1 MNTKNT
7 LTWKDALTASPGPT
21 TFKEAGILF
30 LKGLCMGSADIIP
43 GVSGGTIALIT
54 GIYED
59 LLQAI
64 GSINARAVKKLFQ
77 FDFKGMLQDIHLRF
91 LVSLLLGIGVAII
104 SLARLMHFLLNHYP
118 VFTWSLFFGLI
129 AASILIVGKN
139 VRHWAGL
146 PALWFILGT
155 AVAYFIVSMIPVST
169 PQDLWFIFLAGFI
182 AICAMI
188 LPGLSGA
195 FLLLILGK
203 YEYIT
208 GMLKNPFIMENM
220 IVILIF
226 IAGAISGLLMFSRVL
241 SYLLARHQNV
251 MMAFLTGL
259 MAGAMKKIWPWKE
272 VVEQKIVRG
281 KPHVLVDKNI
291 LPQGLD
297 SEFFIAVLLAAAGF
311 IIVIL
316 LDRFSQKNPS
326 LR

>member
-1 MNTKNT
+1 MNQKDT
-7 LTWKDALTASPGPT
+7 LSWKDAFMASPGPNNMKDAILLF
-21 TFKEAGILF
+21 FKGI
-30 LKGLCMGSADIIP
+30 CMGSADIIP

-64 GSINARAVKKLFQ
+64 SSIGAHTVKKLVR
-77 FDFKGMLQDIHLRF
+77 FDIKGMLQDIHLRF
-91 LVSLLLGIGVAII
+91 LVSLLSGIGIAII
-104 SLARLMHFLLNHYP
+104 SLAGLMHFLLNHYP

-129 AASILIVGKN
+129 TASILVVGKKVN
-139 VRHWAGL
+139 NWKGL
-146 PALWFILGT
+146 PALWFLLGT
-155 AVAYFIVSMIPVST
+155 AAAYFIVSMIPVST
-169 PQDLWFIFLAGFI
+169 PEALWFIFLAGFI

-208 GMLKNPFIMENM
+208 GTLKNPFILENM
-220 IVILIF
+220 VVIVVF
-226 IAGAISGLLMFSRVL
+226 MVGAVAGLLMFSRVL
-241 SYLLARHQNV
+241 SFLLQRYHNI

-281 KPHVLVDKNI
+281 KVHVLVDKNV
-291 LPQGLD
+291 LPQGMD
-297 SEFFIAVLLAAAGF
+297 SELFIAIALAVAGF

-316 LDRFSQKNPS
+316 LERLSGNHNEE
-326 LR
+326 